1 MKRLTALF
9 LSIAAMP
16 AFAGALQTES
26 HPSPTWY
33 EQFANP
39 SGQARPWTFWYW
51 MFGNVSDEG
60 IRLDLNA
67 MHEAGIKGFYLMPIK
82 DPTDSK
88 DGLGGASRQLSAEW
102 WKGWT
107 PHSIQPTV

>member
-39 SGQARPWTFWYW
+39 SGQARPWTF
-51 MFGNVSDEG
+51 
-60 IRLDLNA
+60 
-67 MHEAGIKGFYLMPIK
+67 
-82 DPTDSK
+82 
-88 DGLGGASRQLSAEW
+88 
-102 WKGWT
+102 
-107 PHSIQPTV
+107 